1 MSVAGGLIV
10 GGDYQGLGIAR
21 SLGRHGI
28 PVCVLDDERSI
39 ARASR
44 YVQRNVKVKSLR
56 DGRQSV
62 DEILRVARDLDL
74 EGWVLYPTREET
86 VAAIS
91 AHRDELSAH
100 LRVPTPPLSSVRVA
114 WDKRETYR
122 LAQNLGIPTPR
133 SWYPH
138 DEDALAEVDFS
149 RPVVIKPAIK
159 ENFIYATGDKAWR
172 ADTREALREGFRRA
186 ARIVGGA
193 DQVIVQEM
201 IPGGG
206 ERQFAYCA
214 LFKDGAALGEMTAH
228 RHRQHPSDFGRAS
241 TLVETVDLPELAEPS
256 IQFLKAID
264 YYGLVELEYKQDPE
278 DGTYK
283 LLDVNPRTWGY
294 HTLGREAGVDFP
306 YLLHRD
312 QLGLPVNPVRARPG
326 VRWIRLVT
334 DLPNA
339 AVDIKAGR
347 TRIRDYARSLRGID
361 TEAVFSLRDPLPG
374 LYELALLPYL
384 AVKRGL

>member
-44 YVQRNVKVKSLR
+44 YVQRNVKVRSLR

-100 LRVPTPPLSSVRVA
+100 LRVPTPAFSSVRAA

-172 ADTREALREGFRRA
+172 ADTREALREGFRSA

-312 QLGLPVNPVRARPG
+312 QLGQPVNPVRARPG

-347 TRIRDYARSLRGID
+347 TRIRDYARSLRGIH